1 MRTIK
6 FRGKRID
13 GQGWVYGFYLLDE
26 QHKTPRHCIWT
37 REFNGI
43 GIGNDITEVLP
54 ESVGQWTGLVD
65 RHGKEIFEGD
75 VIRFTRNTGP
85 IYKPTISSDVCVV
98 RWVEEKSS
106 FRLCYRTQRQKFHTA
121 YSDKYEIIGNI
132 HDNPELM
139 EVE

>member
-1 MRTIK
+1 MRYK
-6 FRGKRID
+6 FRGKRLD
-13 GQGWVYGFYLLDE
+13 SGEWMYGFY
-26 QHKTPRHCIWT
+26 QPHK
-37 REFNGI
+37 NGNVIFI
-43 GIGNDITEVLP
+43 GDYGGLTDIPKLHKVLP

-65 RHGKEIFEGD
+65 RNGKEIYEGD

-98 RWVEEKSS
+98 RWIEERSS
-106 FRLCYRTQRQKFHTA
+106 FRLCYKTQQQKFHSSCFA
-121 YSDKYEIIGNI
+121 KYEIIGNI